1 MASFGIT
8 AGSRT
13 FLLPIPPVRII
24 PWRRVTET
32 FTSTTASAHVS
43 WTHPVWFCVAGRR
56 GTSTYS
62 LRHSTTAPST
72 WARNGARLY
81 ARHVLAAAAVAAA
94 TARRRTRLEQLVVVE
109 PPSDWLRWE
118 KKSWA
123 DELLASLGRNKL
135 ERFGSAT
142 RRIASL
148 LVLAA
153 PLTLLVPLSCVSER
167 ATAWSWAYALWS
179 IEQAGPT
186 YIKLVQWAT
195 TRQDLFSPEFCQ
207 YFGKLRDETTGH
219 AWQATVDTLLEDL
232 GIGADF
238 LQLETKPIGS
248 GCIAQVY
255 KGKLTQPSGPYPVGT
270 DIAVKVQHPGIWDK
284 VCVDFYILGKA
295 AAWLERI
302 PYLNLSYLSLA
313 DSVRQFR
320 DIMLPQLDLT
330 LEANHLQRFN
340 RDFRDD
346 DRVAFPEP
354 LKELTTTR
362 VLTETFCHGTP
373 ILEYTKAP
381 PKVREELA
389 YLGLSTTLK
398 MIFLHDFLHGDLH
411 PGNIL
416 VSNTPKGD
424 IKLNLLDCGLV
435 VEMGPEQHINLVKI
449 LGAFTRRD
457 GRLAGQLMVDTS
469 SHCQASPLDVELF
482 VNGIERIILDDAKNN
497 FVENVGD
504 YITDICYM
512 ACVRKVKLEAS
523 FINAALAIEIIEGIA
538 QQLHPQ
544 IVVTKEALP
553 LIVKAEMM
561 HRLPKFSLW

>member
-1 MASFGIT
+1 
-8 AGSRT
+8 
-13 FLLPIPPVRII
+13 
-24 PWRRVTET
+24 
-32 FTSTTASAHVS
+32 
-43 WTHPVWFCVAGRR
+43 VAGRR

-411 PGNIL
+411 PGTYECVCVVCCVCVHLYWYSIYWYSVCVCVCVYACGRFSFH
-416 VSNTPKGD
+416 VS
-424 IKLNLLDCGLV
+424 LRCR
-435 VEMGPEQHINLVKI
+435 QHS
-449 LGAFTRRD
+449 R
-457 GRLAGQLMVDTS
+457 Q
-469 SHCQASPLDVELF
+469 
-482 VNGIERIILDDAKNN
+482 
-497 FVENVGD
+497 
-504 YITDICYM
+504 
-512 ACVRKVKLEAS
+512 
-523 FINAALAIEIIEGIA
+523 
-538 QQLHPQ
+538 
-544 IVVTKEALP
+544 
-553 LIVKAEMM
+553 
-561 HRLPKFSLW
+561 